1 MKRASVA
8 QKSHKTK
15 TTKKIDRK
23 SALKTEPFISTYQVS
38 EGIVKLILD
47 KIITNSIHQSNMNK
61 INSQIN
67 DYCFNYIQA
76 QIEPL
81 FEENFINYTKLKM
94 IKTFYFGKLK
104 NLKRING

>member
-8 QKSHKTK
+8 QKSHKKK

-23 SALKTEPFISTYQVS
+23 STLKTEPFISTYQVS

-67 DYCFNYIQA
+67 DYCFNYIYKLYK
-76 QIEPL
+76 IKKRSKYFIL
-81 FEENFINYTKLKM
+81 ENS
-94 IKTFYFGKLK
+94 KTSRESMDR
-104 NLKRING
+104 NIWA